1 MNGTLTWQLAL
12 RYLRGKRSANA
23 VPILSRISMVAIGVG
38 SAAMI
43 IMFSVFNGLESVVKD
58 SYKAFYPDIRI
69 VPKEGKFFATGAL
82 NTDALKRMPDVVHVA
97 PVLEDDALVGNENE
111 FSVSATQQRIVTVKG
126 VTNEYFSVNEVGK
139 YIEKGGADTLSQGES
154 NTAILGIELSHV
166 LGVEPDNSFSYLVLY
181 YLNPDVRNPE
191 ADPEN
196 AFQTLKLHPSGAFRV
211 LGDFDD
217 KYMLAPLSLVQQL
230 FHADGKL
237 SAIELKTTAGKAE
250 AVKRALEAQLGNT
263 FTVQTR
269 FEQNQTLYMVIS
281 GEKWAMYAILL
292 FVLIIASFNMM
303 GALSMLVLQKRKDIA
318 ILKAM
323 GATNRTIR
331 SVFLLEGILWA
342 CTGGVIGLLIGIAVC
357 EAQQKFNIIK
367 MQGMVVNAYP
377 VKFVVTDTLL
387 VMLTIIAVAFAM
399 SLLPAYR
406 ATRTVDVSLKSN

>member
-12 RYLRGKRSANA
+12 RYLRGRRSANA

-58 SYKAFYPDIRI
+58 SYRAFYPDVRI
-69 VPKEGKFFATGAL
+69 LPKEGKFFNANAL
-82 NTDALKRMPDVVHVA
+82 NMDALKHIPGVAHVA

-111 FSVSATQQRIVTVKG
+111 FSVSATQQRIVSVKG
-126 VTNEYFSVNEVGK
+126 VTNEYFAVNEVGN

-154 NTAILGIELSHV
+154 NTVIVGIELSHV
-166 LGVEPDNSFSYLVLY
+166 LGAEPDNSFSYLMLY

-191 ADPEN
+191 ADPAN

-217 KYMLAPLSLVQQL
+217 KYMLAPLPLIQQL
-230 FHADGKL
+230 FHAEGRL
-237 SAIELKTTAGKAE
+237 SAVELKTAPGKAE
-250 AVKRALEAQLGNT
+250 EVKRALQQQLGNT
-263 FTVQTR
+263 FKIQTR
-269 FEQNQTLYMVIS
+269 FEQNQTLYMVMS

-323 GATNRTIR
+323 GATNRSIR
-331 SVFLLEGILWA
+331 SVFLMEGVLWA
-342 CTGGVIGLLIGIAVC
+342 CTGGVTGLLIGMGIC
-357 EAQQKFNIIK
+357 GAQQKFNLIK

-377 VKFVVTDTLL
+377 VKFVVTDMLL
-387 VMLTIIAVAFAM
+387 VLFTIISVALVM